1 MVEKNQNFDILGQ
14 IGYSSPWFRGFT
26 ARLSAPVL
34 NSINQEMK
42 DRYLDESTDED
53 LILKFRLL
61 GGTPSFYSKPMPFA
75 KLNYADADGKPEL
88 VGPIQTLVYYCEFF
102 FESRVSIRL
111 GVAAE
116 KVFKL

>member
-1 MVEKNQNFDILGQ
+1 MQTSYNQKMKNRD
-14 IGYSSPWFRGFT
+14 
-26 ARLSAPVL
+26 
-34 NSINQEMK
+34 
-42 DRYLDESTDED
+42 LDESTEED
-53 LILKFRLL
+53 LILKSHLS

-75 KLNYADADGKPEL
+75 KLKYADADDKPRL
-88 VGPIQTLVYYCEFF
+88 VEAINSLVYYCEFF